1 LSDAKNNSHDL
12 NFTAM
17 LSQLEEIKDTLFKYF
32 ETRIDLFKIETRDKI
47 ERAVVMGVYAA
58 ILLCLG
64 LTILILLVILLG
76 TFLNKWLHS
85 DYLGFV
91 ILLGVFLIKLI
102 ITIIWREAWINLIRK
117 IIVRFVRVKEE

>member
-1 LSDAKNNSHDL
+1 
-12 NFTAM
+12 M

-47 ERAVVMGVYAA
+47 ERAVVMGIYAA

-64 LTILILLVILLG
+64 ITILILLVILLG

-91 ILLGVFLIKLI
+91 ILLGVFIIKLA
-102 ITIIWREAWINLIRK
+102 ITIIWKETWITLIRK
-117 IIVRFVRVKEE
+117 IIVRFVSEKEE

>member
-1 LSDAKNNSHDL
+1 
-12 NFTAM
+12 M

-47 ERAVVMGVYAA
+47 ERAVIIGVYAA

-91 ILLGVFLIKLI
+91 ILLGVFIIKLA
-102 ITIIWREAWINLIRK
+102 ITIIWKETWIRLIRK
-117 IIVRFVRVKEE
+117 IIVRFVSEKEE

>member
-1 LSDAKNNSHDL
+1 
-12 NFTAM
+12 M

-47 ERAVVMGVYAA
+47 ERAVVVGIYAA

-91 ILLGVFLIKLI
+91 ILLGVFIIKLAV
-102 ITIIWREAWINLIRK
+102 TIIWKETWIRLIRK
-117 IIVRFVRVKEE
+117 IIVRFVSVKEE

>member
-1 LSDAKNNSHDL
+1 
-12 NFTAM
+12 M

-47 ERAVVMGVYAA
+47 ERAVVMGIYAA

-91 ILLGVFLIKLI
+91 ILLGAFILKLAV
-102 ITIIWREAWINLIRK
+102 TIIWKETWIRLIRK
-117 IIVRFVRVKEE
+117 IIVRFVSVKEE

>member
-1 LSDAKNNSHDL
+1 
-12 NFTAM
+12 M

-47 ERAVVMGVYAA
+47 ERAVVMAVYAA

-64 LTILILLVILLG
+64 LIVLILVVILLG

-85 DYLGFV
+85 AYLGYV
-91 ILLGVFLIKLI
+91 ILLGVFILKLV
-102 ITIIWREAWINLIRK
+102 ITIVWREPIIRF
-117 IIVRFVRVKEE
+117 IRRTIVRFVKVKEE

>member
-1 LSDAKNNSHDL
+1 
-12 NFTAM
+12 M

-47 ERAVVMGVYAA
+47 ERAVVMAIYAA

-64 LTILILLVILLG
+64 LTVLILLVILLG

-85 DYLGFV
+85 DYLDFL
-91 ILLGVFLIKLI
+91 ILLGVFILKLV
-102 ITIIWREAWINLIRK
+102 ITIVWREGIVRFIRK
-117 IIVRFVRVKEE
+117 IIVKFVKVKEE

>member
-1 LSDAKNNSHDL
+1 
-12 NFTAM
+12 M
-17 LSQLEEIKDTLFKYF
+17 LSQLEEIKDTLFKYL

-47 ERAVVMGVYAA
+47 ERAVVTGIYAA

-91 ILLGVFLIKLI
+91 ILLGVFVIKLAV
-102 ITIIWREAWINLIRK
+102 TIIWRETWIRLIRK
-117 IIVRFVRVKEE
+117 IIVRFVSEKEE

>member
-1 LSDAKNNSHDL
+1 
-12 NFTAM
+12 M

-47 ERAVVMGVYAA
+47 ERAVVMGIFAA

-91 ILLGVFLIKLI
+91 ILLGVFIIKLAV
-102 ITIIWREAWINLIRK
+102 TIIWKETWIRLIRK
-117 IIVRFVRVKEE
+117 IIVRFVSVKEE

>member
-1 LSDAKNNSHDL
+1 
-12 NFTAM
+12 M

-47 ERAVVMGVYAA
+47 ERAVVIGVFAA

-91 ILLGVFLIKLI
+91 ILLGVFIIKLA
-102 ITIIWREAWINLIRK
+102 ITIIWKETWITLIRK
-117 IIVRFVRVKEE
+117 IIVRFVSEKEE